1 MQPLSFIKPLK
12 STLEVERKFLPTAL
26 LQQYL
31 SSSSSSPKSKSKS
44 NSAAQAITLPR
55 TTLTRQPR
63 KLITDKYFDR
73 ASQLQRRGIW
83 VRWRK
88 TQPADDDNS
97 SSSSASQSH
106 GVWEAKIKQSGDY
119 LASQFVEV
127 QGREAVESVLSEA
140 GVGESVFD
148 LKFQMGFVAERA
160 SWGVER
166 EEEGGE
172 MTLVLDTITTALEG
186 RDGDRPV
193 YFFHQ
198 VGELEL
204 EAVVTTEL
212 GAEGGAIDS
221 AGLIAKHRVD
231 REVAGAKMSE
241 ELSAFM
247 ADRPEMFAGE
257 GSPVGKLS
265 AYLQYHEEKD
275 ARKWKANEGGR
286 VANMSEERWEREY
299 NGK

>member
-1 MQPLSFIKPLK
+1 MQPLSFAKPLK
-12 STLEVERKFLPTAL
+12 STLEVERKFLPAAL
-26 LQQYL
+26 LQQYI
-31 SSSSSSPKSKSKS
+31 SSSSSSNLKSKP
-44 NSAAQAITLPR
+44 ATTIILPR

-73 ASQLQRRGIW
+73 ASQLQHRNIW

-88 TQPADDDNS
+88 TQPADDS
-97 SSSSASQSH
+97 SSTSQSH

-119 LASQFVEV
+119 LNSQFVEV

-140 GVGESVFD
+140 GVGKSVYD
-148 LKFQMGFVAERA
+148 LKVQMGFVAERA

-166 EEEGGE
+166 EGEGEGG

-186 RDGDRPV
+186 RDGERPE

-231 REVAGAKMSE
+231 REVAGTKMSE
-241 ELSAFM
+241 QLRAFM
-247 ADRPEMFAGE
+247 AQRPEIFANE
-257 GSPVGKLS
+257 GRPVGKLS
-265 AYLQYHEEKD
+265 AYLQYHEEND
-275 ARKWKANEGGR
+275 ARKWKVNEGGR
-286 VANMSEERWEREY
+286 VANLSEERWEREY